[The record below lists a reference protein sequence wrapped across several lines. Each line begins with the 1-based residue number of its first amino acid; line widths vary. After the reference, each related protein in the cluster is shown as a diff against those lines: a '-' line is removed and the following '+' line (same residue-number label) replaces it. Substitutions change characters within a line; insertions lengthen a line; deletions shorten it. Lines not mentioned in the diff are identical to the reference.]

1 METIINSQRL
11 LDCFRELVAIDSPSF
26 GERAMADE
34 LTARLKKLGF
44 AVWEDDS
51 ARKIHG
57 NAGNLFAT
65 LPGKLDMPPLLLCA
79 HMDTVAPALGKRAV
93 AEPDGRVRSAGDTV
107 LGADDLAAVAEILEA
122 VTALEERKIP
132 HRPVEVL
139 FSAAEEAY
147 CVGASVF
154 DFSVVRARE
163 AYVLD
168 YDGAVGTAANRA
180 PTLLDFAVTV
190 RGKASHAGF
199 APEKGVSAIS
209 AAAQAICRIPSGR
222 ISPEATLNFGT
233 IQGGTAT
240 NIVPDA
246 CTVRGEIRSLDDGYA
261 FALLQNLKDTFR
273 QVCEENQAEYE
284 IRERCLFHAYY
295 VPADAPV
302 ARRFR
307 RVCEKLGHETAFTAT
322 FGGSDNNW
330 LAANGIQGIV
340 AASAMHGCHT
350 CGEYTYV
357 QEMAEIAQITAEL
370 LCER

>member
-1 METIINSQRL
+1 MERIINSQRL

-26 GERAMADE
+26 GERAMADA
-34 LTARLKKLGF
+34 LTVRLRKLGF
-44 AVWEDDS
+44 AVREDDG
-51 ARKIHG
+51 AKKIHA

-65 LPGKLDMPPLLLCA
+65 LPGRLDLPPLLLCA
-79 HMDTVAPALGKRAV
+79 HMDTVAPAFGKRAV
-93 AEPDGRVRSAGDTV
+93 VEPDGRVHSAGDTV

-122 VTALEERKIP
+122 VTALEEQGIP

-147 CVGASVF
+147 CIGASVF
-154 DFSVVRARE
+154 DFSTVRARE

-168 YDGAVGTAANRA
+168 YDGSVGTAANRA
-180 PTLLDFAVTV
+180 PTLLDFEVTV

-222 ISPEATLNFGT
+222 VSPETTLNFGT

-246 CTVRGEIRSLDDGYA
+246 CTVRGEIRSLDDEYA
-261 FALLQNLKDTFR
+261 FALLENLKKTFR
-273 QVCEENQAEYE
+273 LVCEENRAEFE
-284 IRERCLFHAYY
+284 IRERCLFHAYH
-295 VPADAPV
+295 VPTDAPV
-302 ARRFR
+302 ARRYR
-307 RVCEKLGHETAFTAT
+307 KVCEKLGHKAAFTAT

-340 AASAMHGCHT
+340 VASAMHGCHT
-350 CGEYTYV
+350 CGEYTTV
-357 QEMAEIAQITAEL
+357 QEMAEIAQITADL